1 VLCEQ
6 LLLRPGSV
14 VAVTAERVTDAFA
27 LPHTAPGAAAG
38 GSAEGG
44 VLYLVTRLRIVKL
57 SREVAL
63 AGDAALASRLAEVR
77 RGVAAFAAH
86 EAPSGALLYSSFAP
100 PPPYR
105 PLLPFPDAV
114 VPRRRRR
121 GCHRARGRGSGGACR
136 ARLCAACAEPAR
148 PL

>member
-1 VLCEQ
+1 MLCEQ

-14 VAVTAERVTDAFA
+14 VAVTVERVTDAFA

-77 RGVAAFAAH
+77 RGAA
-86 EAPSGALLYSSFAP
+86 
-100 PPPYR
+100 
-105 PLLPFPDAV
+105 
-114 VPRRRRR
+114 RR
-121 GCHRARGRGSGGACR
+121 GSIRRARGAERRATLFLFRSSSSSSPAAPFSRCRGTETTTTRLPSCPR
-136 ARLCAACAEPAR
+136 ARQRRRLPGATMCGLC
-148 PL
+148 